1 MKFIG
6 FDGEI
11 EIENN
16 AIKIKKGK
24 KDLGRVIRITDII
37 SVTLKKPSFL
47 CASGCIHIQVI
58 GEKTYSPYA
67 NAANYSGDANAICF
81 RKQKIEEA
89 LKFKEELDKAISEY
103 TKSGNTQ
110 SIDANAL
117 KELKQLLDEGI
128 ITQEDFDKKKNKM
141 LGL

>member
-24 KDLGRVIRITDII
+24 KDLGRVIRISDIVSI
-37 SVTLKKPSFL
+37 RLVEPQFL
-47 CASGCIHIQVI
+47 CAMGCIYLQII
-58 GEKTYSPYA
+58 GEKTRSPYG
-67 NAANYSGDANAICF
+67 NALSYTHDANAILF
-81 RKQKIEEA
+81 KKVNLKEA
-89 LKFKEELDKAISEY
+89 IKFKEELDRAVSEY
-103 TKSGNTQ
+103 TKSENTQ

>member
-1 MKFIG
+1 M
-6 FDGEI
+6 
-11 EIENN
+11 
-16 AIKIKKGK
+16 
-24 KDLGRVIRITDII
+24 
-37 SVTLKKPSFL
+37 
-47 CASGCIHIQVI
+47 
-58 GEKTYSPYA
+58 
-67 NAANYSGDANAICF
+67 
-81 RKQKIEEA
+81 
-89 LKFKEELDKAISEY
+89 KFKEELDKAISEY